1 MTCVSARYARA
12 LFDAARE
19 AGGGESMRVEG
30 VIREFLSCLRADP
43 DLRAFLE
50 GPHVS
55 VAKKKAFLSEV
66 FSDPDDGTLLRF
78 FGLLVEKGRF
88 GILSEI
94 LEEYRLLGLTAAGV
108 REALVETAFPLD
120 EASLASIRET
130 FRKRVGASA
139 IRETVRVMPE
149 LLGGI
154 RVTIGSSVFDG
165 TVQGGLDRMRGAMK
179 K

>member
-1 MTCVSARYARA
+1 MTRVSGRYARA
-12 LFDAARE
+12 LFDAALE
-19 AGGGESMRVEG
+19 AGGDEPARAEG
-30 VIREFLSCLRADP
+30 VIREFLSCMAADRGLRD
-43 DLRAFLE
+43 FLE

-55 VAKKKAFLSEV
+55 VAKKKAFLREV
-66 FSDPDDGTLLRF
+66 FPGADDGILLRF

-88 GILSEI
+88 GILPDISED
-94 LEEYRLLGLTAAGV
+94 YRLLRLSADGV
-108 REALVETAFPLD
+108 REALIETAFPLD
-120 EASLASIRET
+120 EASLAAIRET
-130 FRKRVGASA
+130 FKKRVGATA

-165 TVQGGLDRMRGAMK
+165 TVRAELDRMRGAMK